1 MKIAFYTPAYP
12 GTHDTSHYAFVK
24 QLIDAIAAQ
33 GNECHIVVPYNC
45 LHYKKFAPRQ
55 EEYSVGGNKVVVY
68 RPYYFSLSNIRVLK
82 WVSIITYKQAL
93 KKAESKLPTDIEAIY
108 GHFWKSGYAGY
119 GYAKEKNLPLFV
131 ATGESNIKKMFSLPK
146 DLSVFREFVRGVIC
160 VSSKNQD
167 ESIQLGLTT
176 KVKCAIFPNAVNAEL
191 FHKMDKTACRKQL
204 GLPEEDF
211 IVIFV
216 GWFNERKG
224 SRRLSKALDTVG
236 GIKSIFIGKGE
247 QEPDCEGVLFKGYLP
262 HDEVPLY
269 LNAADCFVLP
279 TLAEGCCNAVVEAMA
294 CGLPIIS
301 SNLSFNWDV
310 LDESNS
316 ILVEPTNVEQ
326 IAQAIKSLK
335 EDRYLRDILSDGA
348 LKKAESLTIEH
359 RAAAILSFINKMIGK
374 R

>member
-1 MKIAFYTPAYP
+1 MKICFFTPAYP
-12 GTHDTSHYAFVK
+12 GAHDTSHYAFVK
-24 QLIDAIAAQ
+24 QLVDAIAAQ
-33 GNECHIVVPYNC
+33 GNECHVVSPYNV
-45 LHYKKFAPRQ
+45 LHYKKIVHRREMYGAGIGRIT
-55 EEYSVGGNKVVVY
+55 VY
-68 RPYYFSLSNIRVLK
+68 RPYFISFSGARFLQKISSASKKR
-82 WVSIITYKQAL
+82 AL
-93 KKAESKLPTDIEAIY
+93 KKATRQLPNGLDFVY
-108 GHFWKSGYAGY
+108 CHFWNSGYAGY
-119 GYAKEKNLPLFV
+119 CYAKEKHLPLFV
-131 ATGESNIKKMFSLPK
+131 ATGESDIMKMFTLPA
-146 DLSVFREFVRGVIC
+146 DLSDFKDFVKGVIC
-160 VSSKNQD
+160 VSRKNRD

-176 KVKCAIFPNAVNAEL
+176 EVKCEIFPNAVNAEL
-191 FHKMDKTACRKQL
+191 FHKKNKIACRKQL
-204 GLPEEDF
+204 GLPEEEF
-211 IVIFV
+211 IVAFV
-216 GWFNERKG
+216 GWFNDRKG
-224 SRRLSKALDTVG
+224 SRRVSEALEMVG

-247 QEPDCEGVLFKGYLP
+247 QEPDCEGILFKGYLP
-262 HDEVPLY
+262 HDKVPLY
-269 LNAADCFVLP
+269 LSAADCFVLP